1 MGRNGHGF
9 EELSEFA
16 MEFIKQAGKKALP
29 FYGKGQARVK
39 FDQGMVTE
47 ADLRIADY
55 FQENVIFGYLT
66 PSRGWRTIR
75 AGSPSGGCP

>member
-1 MGRNGHGF
+1 MGKKGQGV
-9 EELSEFA
+9 EELSGFA

-29 FYGKGQARVK
+29 FYGKGKTQVK

-55 FQENVIFGYLT
+55 FIGN
-66 PSRGWRTIR
+66 
-75 AGSPSGGCP
+75 